1 MAATISMAAQ
11 RDPIVLGKPESY
23 TFEAIQ
29 RDHPNIKAERTLMIG
44 DK

>member
-11 RDPIVLGKPESY
+11 REPIVLGKPENF
-23 TFEAIQ
+23 TFRAIQ
-29 RDHPNIKAERTLMIG
+29 RDHPDIKPDRTLMIG